1 MAVFLPGVTEGPDS
15 DEVVISEVS
24 DKVPSKRRVQNTTA
38 AQTDSNRRLLQEQW
52 SGGPHQAEQIDL
64 SSGEAVT
71 VDAGDTHSSGEHVI
85 DGASAVADHRR
96 KATTE
101 GDAGFHGMLVA
112 GRSRE
117 LQDLDSLEDNRA
129 TGAGRP
135 VPVGNRQEP
144 DYDGKSFFII
154 QHSSNKSVVG
164 NF

>member
-1 MAVFLPGVTEGPDS
+1 M
-15 DEVVISEVS
+15 ISKVS
-24 DKVPSKRRVQNTTA
+24 DKAPSKRRVQNTTA
-38 AQTDSNRRLLQEQW
+38 AQTDSNRRLVQEQW

-71 VDAGDTHSSGEHVI
+71 AGAGDTHSSGEHVI

-101 GDAGFHGMLVA
+101 GDAGFHGILAA

-117 LQDLDSLEDNRA
+117 LQDLDSLEDNSA

-135 VPVGNRQEP
+135 VPVGNRRDP
-144 DYDGKSFFII
+144 DYNGKGLFII
-154 QHSSNKSVVG
+154 QHCSNKSVAG
-164 NF
+164 NL

>member
-1 MAVFLPGVTEGPDS
+1 M
-15 DEVVISEVS
+15 
-24 DKVPSKRRVQNTTA
+24 
-38 AQTDSNRRLLQEQW
+38 QERW

-71 VDAGDTHSSGEHVI
+71 AGTGDTHSSGEHVI

-101 GDAGFHGMLVA
+101 GDAGFHGMLAA

-117 LQDLDSLEDNRA
+117 LQDLDSLEGNRP

-135 VPVGNRQEP
+135 VSVGNRRDP
-144 DYDGKSFFII
+144 DYDGKSLFMI
-154 QHSSNKSVVG
+154 QHCSNKSVEG